1 MITDGA
7 IFLSRNRTFDR
18 KMVLLIVVLV
28 VFDAYFAVVERFNNR
43 HRLYLA
49 DTLFL
54 EQFPSVLELF
64 FNDKSHALYSS
75 ASLSA

>member
-1 MITDGA
+1 MGRF
-7 IFLSRNRTFDR
+7 FLSRNRTFDR

-43 HRLYLA
+43 HRLYLT

>member
-1 MITDGA
+1 MGRF
-7 IFLSRNRTFDR
+7 FLSRNRTFDR

-43 HRLYLA
+43 HRLYLT

-75 ASLSA
+75 AGLSA